1 MKTLIISNFDYIGP
15 VIMLSEQKEVEKMK
29 STIRKATRII
39 FQLGP
44 NVKNEIVEKLVSP
57 NREEVWGR
65 RLLMIK
71 QKWKNKGVDLN
82 SIDKKIIDQKI
93 FKYDNNN
100 NEFNLKNINK
110 NIIDILNMFNRAP
123 CNKHENTF
131 LNTNH
136 LYEDHSINLDYDI
149 ITNLIYNNDN
159 KKISEIYLKLKDLV

>member
-15 VIMLSEQKEVEKMK
+15 VIMLSEQKEVDKMK

-71 QKWKNKGVDLN
+71 QNWKNKGVDLN
-82 SIDKKIIDQKI
+82 SIDKKII
-93 FKYDNNN
+93 N
-100 NEFNLKNINK
+100 
-110 NIIDILNMFNRAP
+110 
-123 CNKHENTF
+123 
-131 LNTNH
+131 
-136 LYEDHSINLDYDI
+136 
-149 ITNLIYNNDN
+149 
-159 KKISEIYLKLKDLV
+159 